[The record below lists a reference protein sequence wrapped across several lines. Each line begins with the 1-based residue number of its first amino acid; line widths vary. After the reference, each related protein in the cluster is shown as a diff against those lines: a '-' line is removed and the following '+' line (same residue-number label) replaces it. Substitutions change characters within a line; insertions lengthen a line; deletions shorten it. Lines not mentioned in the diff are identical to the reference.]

1 MANIAV
7 IGKRGQV
14 ASALQAVYS
23 SAKFFG
29 REELDLANPDFAR
42 LGKPDVIIN
51 SGAYTAVD
59 KAETEQELCNQ
70 INHLAVAALAEYC
83 AENNITLVHYSTDYV
98 FDGTGNQPFT
108 EDNTINLAPINVY
121 GKSKLAA
128 ERAIAQS
135 GCKHYILRTSW
146 VYSFTG
152 NNFVKT
158 MLRLA
163 DKPELKVVNDQIGC
177 PTYAPDIAAYT
188 KKLLEANPPSG
199 IYHFTGS
206 EQISWFDF
214 AKMIIPQTNVLP
226 IPSSEYPL
234 PAKRPLNSR
243 LDTTKIKALGINFR
257 QVSAAL
263 QDCLDKIRLG
273 G

>member
-1 MANIAV
+1 MANIVV
-7 IGKRGQV
+7 IGKSGQV
-14 ASALQAVYS
+14 ASALQAVYPT
-23 SAKFFG
+23 AKFLA
-29 REELDLANPDFAR
+29 RDSLDLTNPDFTK
-42 LGKPDVIIN
+42 LGKPEIVIN
-51 SGAYTAVD
+51 AAAYTGVD

-70 INHLAVAALAEYC
+70 INHLAVAALAKYC

-108 EDNTINLAPINVY
+108 EENTANLQPINTY

-128 ERAIAQS
+128 EKAIAQS
-135 GCKHYILRTSW
+135 ECKYYILRTSW
-146 VYSFTG
+146 VYSHTG

-177 PTYAPDIAAYT
+177 PTYAPDIAANT
-188 KKLLEANPPSG
+188 KKLIDANLPIG
-199 IYHFTGS
+199 IYHFTGE

-214 AKMIIPQTNVLP
+214 AKMIIPQTNIIS

-243 LDTTKIKALGINFR
+243 LSVAKIKGLGVNFPSIR
-257 QVSAAL
+257 DSL
-263 QDCLDKIRLG
+263 QECLEKIRLG
-273 G
+273 S